1 MAEKGEQKTELH
13 VLWDGS
19 EFVLLGDLDVE
30 SFVLTNEEIGMAAFA
45 VEISRL

>member
-13 VLWDGS
+13 VSWDGF
-19 EFVLLGDLDVE
+19 EFGLQGDLDVE

>member
-13 VLWDGS
+13 VLRDGP
-19 EFVLLGDLDVE
+19 EIDLAVE
-30 SFVLTNEEIGMAAFA
+30 SFVLTNEEIGMVAFA

>member
-19 EFVLLGDLDVE
+19 EIDSDVE
-30 SFVLTNEEIGMAAFA
+30 SFALTNKEIGMAAFV
-45 VEISRL
+45 VEISRS

>member
-1 MAEKGEQKTELH
+1 MAEKVEQKTELH

-19 EFVLLGDLDVE
+19 EKELGVE